1 MNESLVPVVVG
12 GVIGGGFAIVGSLI
26 TGWLTYV
33 SSVRKR
39 ETELYRRHLIQAYE
53 DIAAFHRLEERYV
66 EKLAEIEPSKTPVGW
81 KRSVRREQMLA
92 NIQTPSKDATARYA
106 DHEVQRLRDKQAS

>member
-1 MNESLVPVVVG
+1 MSDSLAPVVIG

-33 SSVRKR
+33 SSVRRR
-39 ETELYRRHLIQAYE
+39 ETESYRRQLIQAYE
-53 DIAAFHRLEERYV
+53 DIAAFHRLEQRYS

-81 KRSVRREQMLA
+81 KRGVRREQMLA

-106 DHEVQRLRDKQAS
+106 DQEVLRLRDKQAS